1 MKKWLA
7 VLLAGVMTFSLA
19 ACGDGGQ
26 TTNNGGST
34 TDTTETGK
42 TSEATAQEA
51 KQHVYQYEDLA
62 LDEILQSASVRT
74 LAYVNDKVYA
84 LFDCWGETQ
93 YTTLYSANADGTD
106 VKTTEFPSPEL
117 SDGSSAYVNSAEITE
132 DGRIYIVQSIS
143 ELVDADNY
151 VYSQKMNLQCY
162 DLDGNQLWSQPFLE
176 EASAADNYINI
187 LAIGS
192 RQEGGAELLAYDSN
206 SNTYS
211 MVVTDADGKQIKTQA
226 IGDGSSLNLN
236 SAISNEDGTWKIF
249 SYNSD
254 FTSLNVS
261 TYDVAAN
268 SMGEQTVAP
277 LSITNYTKQKGLDG
291 RLLLTGES
299 GVAVWNWQD
308 AEKTVLMNSIDSDL
322 NAGSIS
328 YAAEISDTQ
337 FVGVYNDMDDMS
349 LHIALFTK
357 VNPEDVPDRETLV
370 LGGFYLGSDIKSKII
385 EFNKNNSTY
394 KITVKDYSTY
404 STTGSVEDMVTQM
417 NNDILAG
424 NMPDILKVS
433 EELQLGNLVK
443 KGLLVNI
450 DELIAGDSELSQA
463 AFLDNVFEAYRIDGK
478 LYQVIPFFNVST
490 FVGKKS
496 VLGDITGWNME
507 EFMNYASTLKDGQSM
522 FGEVTRDSFLTYAL
536 QFGSTDYIDTNSGEC
551 HFDSDEFVNV
561 LTYAATLPKEIT
573 YDDDYDWTEYAN
585 QYRTGKTILMP
596 MYMSNFSNLTSA
608 INGSFGEEIT
618 YVGFPA
624 SNQNGSSVIATESY
638 VISAK
643 STHQDAAWEFVRTF
657 LTSDYQNSEDVYGM
671 PVEKNAFM
679 AMANKALEK
688 PYYLDEKGQ
697 KVEYD
702 ETFYLN
708 NEEIVLPTLT
718 EEQLNQAVS
727 FVEGINKAPYQNSE
741 IMSIINE
748 EVQAFFEGQ
757 KSAKDVAS
765 VIQNRV
771 QLYLDENN

>member
-26 TTNNGGST
+26 TTNSGGST
-34 TDTTETGK
+34 TDTADTGK
-42 TSEATAQEA
+42 TSEAAGQEA
-51 KQHVYQYEDLA
+51 KQHIYQYEDLA
-62 LDEILQSASVRT
+62 LDDILQGASVRT
-74 LAYVNDKVYA
+74 LAYLNDKVYA

-93 YTTLYSANADGTD
+93 YTALYSANVDGTD
-106 VKTTEFPSPEL
+106 AKTTALASLEL
-117 SDGSSAYVNSAEITE
+117 SDGSSAYTNSAEITE
-132 DGRIYIVQSIS
+132 DGSIYIVQSIS

-206 SNTYS
+206 SNIYS
-211 MVVTDADGKQIKTQA
+211 MVVTDADGKQVKNQE

-254 FTSLNVS
+254 YTALKVS
-261 TYDVAAN
+261 TYDVASN
-268 SMGEQTVAP
+268 SMGEQSAAP
-277 LSITNYTKQKGLDG
+277 LSITNYTKLKGLDG
-291 RLLLTGES
+291 RLLLAGEN

-308 AEKTVLMNSIDSDL
+308 EKETVLMNSVDSDL

-337 FVGVYNDMDDMS
+337 FVGAYNDMNDQS
-349 LHIALFTK
+349 IHIAVFTK

-385 EFNKNNSTY
+385 EFNKNNSAY

-404 STTGSVEDMVTQM
+404 STTGSVEDFITQM

-496 VLGDITGWNME
+496 ILGDITGWNME

-522 FGEVTRDSFLTYAL
+522 FGEVTRDAFLTYAL

-573 YDDDYDWTEYAN
+573 YEDDYDWTEYAN
-585 QYRTGKTILMP
+585 QYRTGKTVLMP

-643 STHQDAAWEFVRTF
+643 SAHQDAAWEFVRTF

-708 NEEIVLPTLT
+708 DEEIVLPTLT

-727 FVEGINKAPYQNSE
+727 FVEGITKAPYQNSE

-771 QLYLDENN
+771 QLYLDENY